1 MEPARAPRAGRALE
15 RHRDALELAD
25 RERRPTDRRDHRVRA
40 AAVAHARVD
49 ERPLER
55 ELAAYARGD
64 PVRELADRVR
74 PAELDR
80 RALEAS
86 GALDEHIAR
95 TVHEDVG
102 HRGIVEIALEGAEA
116 EELCATAE
124 VAIASYTS
132 GRYGSRGLLSRACP

>member
-1 MEPARAPRAGRALE
+1 MESARAPGAGRALE

-55 ELAAYARGD
+55 ELAAHARGD

-86 GALDEHIAR
+86 GAPDAPLPRTGPDE
-95 TVHEDVG
+95 
-102 HRGIVEIALEGAEA
+102 L
-116 EELCATAE
+116 
-124 VAIASYTS
+124 
-132 GRYGSRGLLSRACP
+132 GRPR